1 MPKGKPREGE
11 KKKSYTV
18 AARERLFIQ
27 QPILH
32 RLYQDYRNSCAKLSR
47 ARAFMREMLEIYG
60 DEHDAFLEAQA
71 AEALAVDETIEL
83 LDQVNAAQIPISGT
97 KPVKST
103 VMSLTE
109 RRLSLIDNQELKPIE
124 GFEAWEAAGKPGWK
138 EARENNPNWFNDI
151 KPAS

>member
-1 MPKGKPREGE
+1 MAKSKEGKR
-11 KKKSYTV
+11 KSYVV
-18 AARERLFIQ
+18 ARREVLFAQ
-27 QPILH
+27 QPMLH
-32 RLYQDYRNSCAKLSR
+32 RLYQDYRNSCSKLSR

-60 DEHDAFLEAQA
+60 EDHDAYLEAQG

-83 LDQVNAAQIPISGT
+83 LDQVNAAQIPISGA

-124 GFEAWEAAGKPGWK
+124 GFEAWEAAGKPGWR
-138 EARENNPNWFNDI
+138 EARENNPDLLNDK

>member
-1 MPKGKPREGE
+1 MAKEKAREGE
-11 KKKSYTV
+11 KKKSYVV
-18 AARERLFIQ
+18 AARERLFQQ
-27 QPILH
+27 QPILW

-60 DEHDAFLEAQA
+60 DKHDAFLEAQA

-83 LDQVNAAQIPISGT
+83 LDQVNAAQIPIAGT

-109 RRLSLIDNQELKPIE
+109 RRLSLIDHQELKPIE

-138 EARENNPNWFNDI
+138 EARENNPNWFDDK